1 MSKMKF
7 VFTSLVAVV
16 GFMFA
21 MIGVDV
27 LVHDETLAEAWKGYP
42 HQFIRS
48 LSSLFALA
56 WQYKFVT
63 FIFCAIAMAVLY
75 VRVVP
80 PIKNQ

>member
-1 MSKMKF
+1 MTKMRF
-7 VFTSLVAVV
+7 VFASLLAVV

-27 LVHDETLAEAWKGYP
+27 FVHDETLGEAWKGYP
-42 HQFIRS
+42 HQFVQS
-48 LSSLFALA
+48 MGSLFALA

-63 FIFCAIAMAVLY
+63 FIFCAIALAVLY